1 MGIQKKHDR
10 ARNAGAQ
17 SAHTGKERKNTV
29 SRQDRGYILML
40 CLIIMMTLTVIAVA
54 YVINVSLETN
64 IVTNYKTS
72 RNTLNAAEAGL
83 EVAMM
88 ITHEEITSQ
97 LDPYSGTPRNT
108 YDDGSTVSYGY
119 PFQTLFDDL
128 DGHTVK
134 YRVIP
139 ENPDPQKNRFIY
151 RTYDSCQEMI
161 HYAYPYVLEVVAEA
175 HSSRGGTEYL
185 KRQIRVLETPLVQY
199 FVFFD
204 DDLPWHC
211 GPEMNSWGRVHSNG
225 NIWFSP
231 DPGYI
236 YLKNFADD
244 TGARTKHFLTASG
257 VIYQDRVLGPA
268 GIESRSGKTF
278 VRVNDIEEIGTTNED
293 KCAWDGSNNCD
304 YVEIDVDITSS
315 NAEAQMNRFTDEN
328 DCTYL
333 KVGAP
338 KSPTIKF
345 NALFREGFY
354 EAKSRAPDRSE
365 YFGITI
371 VLEGNVSSGN
381 WPPTT
386 AAHNEVRD
394 LHIYAA
400 TKDFAWDASS
410 YPNGVKIEDVT
421 TQVYEAGDDILSNEG
436 EIVFCPETHG
446 AGSGE
451 FPDSD
456 IDANYPVYLERN
468 DQRQEMNG
476 VALTVVNLEALE
488 IWFFET
494 YLDEQY
500 DNYPGDNQ
508 TIDELLI
515 DPLTGNPRKLV
526 IYCSRTPT
534 VAETSGVA
542 GWDGVYTVDG
552 GPPYPYYD
560 DPGNQ
565 VLQAIKL
572 WKTEELICATT
583 FATDNPVYVLGAGS
597 DSTTG
602 FNTVNTKGC
611 AVVAD
616 LVNLLSNG
624 YASKL
629 SGYTKGRPPAYD
641 NLNGNVATDTKY
653 CGAFFSGRDD
663 LARFAIR
670 GGPYDDETEGLHNFL
685 ALNEDWGGWQVGYV
699 KRQLNI
705 RGCLINLWFNRQAL
719 GLFEC
724 CDYDW
729 DDSYTPPNRNFG
741 WDPGYEDPN
750 YWPPYCPSAYGVE
763 RVGWLEGDSYEEEFI
778 WSPN

>member
-1 MGIQKKHDR
+1 MGIIKKHDR
-10 ARNAGAQ
+10 AGNVER
-17 SAHTGKERKNTV
+17 SAHTGKKVREDTIN
-29 SRQDRGYILML
+29 RQDRGYVLML
-40 CLIIMMTLTVIAVA
+40 SLVIMMTLTVIAVG
-54 YVINVSLETN
+54 YVINVTLETN

-108 YDDGSTVSYGY
+108 YDDGNSISYGY

-128 DGHTVK
+128 DGHTVRF
-134 YRVIP
+134 RVIP

-175 HSSRGGTEYL
+175 HNTQGGSEYL

-204 DDLPWHC
+204 DDLPWHS
-211 GPEMNSWGRVHSNG
+211 GPQMNAWGRVHSNG

-231 DPGYI
+231 DTGPI
-236 YLKNFADD
+236 WIKNFDND
-244 TGARTKHFLTASG
+244 TGNRTKHFVTASG
-257 VIYQDRVLGPA
+257 VIYQDRVLGYS
-268 GIESRSGKTF
+268 GIVTRGGTIY
-278 VRVNDIEEIGTTNED
+278 VRVNDIDEIGTSNED
-293 KCAWDGSNNCD
+293 KCAWDGANNCD
-304 YVEIDVDITSS
+304 YVEINVDINST
-315 NAEAQMNRFTDEN
+315 NAETQMNRFTDDN

-354 EAKSRAPDRSE
+354 ENKARTPDRSE

-371 VLEGNVSSGN
+371 VLEGNVNSGN
-381 WPPTT
+381 WPAENFT
-386 AAHNEVRD
+386 HNMVRD

-400 TKDFAWDASS
+400 TKDFAYDAGS
-410 YPNGVKIEDVT
+410 YPDGVKIEDVT
-421 TQVYEAGDDILSNEG
+421 SLVFDAGSDFLSYDG
-436 EIVFCPETHG
+436 EIVFCPETAG
-446 AGSGE
+446 AGADE
-451 FPDSD
+451 FPASTVTAD
-456 IDANYPVYLERN
+456 YPVYLEKN
-468 DQRQEMNG
+468 DQRQDMNG

-488 IWFFET
+488 DWFFEY

-500 DNYPGDNQ
+500 DNYADNN
-508 TIDELLI
+508 TIDEFTT
-515 DPLTGNPRKLV
+515 DPLTGNPRKLIV
-526 IYCSRTPT
+526 YCSRTPT
-534 VAETSGVA
+534 VAETAGVA
-542 GWDGVYTVDG
+542 GWSGVYTVDG

-572 WKTEELICATT
+572 WQTEELICATT
-583 FATDNPVYVLGAGS
+583 FATDNPVYVVGS
-597 DSTTG
+597 GGGSTAG

-611 AVVAD
+611 AVVGD

-624 YASKL
+624 WTTDNYNKF
-629 SGYTKGRPPAYD
+629 GGHPPVNNTISMNTGD
-641 NLNGNVATDTKY
+641 STTF

-663 LARFAIR
+663 LDRFAVR
-670 GGPYDDETEGLHNFL
+670 GGALNDETEGLHNFL
-685 ALNEDWGGWQVGYV
+685 ALNENWGGSSLNV
-699 KRQLNI
+699 K
-705 RGCLINLWFNRQAL
+705 GCLINLWFNRQAY
-719 GLFEC
+719 GLFDC
-724 CDYDW
+724 CGTGATDVY
-729 DDSYTPPNRNFG
+729 SPPNRNFG

-763 RVGWLEGDSYEEEFI
+763 RVGWLEGDTYEDEFI
-778 WSPN
+778 WSPK